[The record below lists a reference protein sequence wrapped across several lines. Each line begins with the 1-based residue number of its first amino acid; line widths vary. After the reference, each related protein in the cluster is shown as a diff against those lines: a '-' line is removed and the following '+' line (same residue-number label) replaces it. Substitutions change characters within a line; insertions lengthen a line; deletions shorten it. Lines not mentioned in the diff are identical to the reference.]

1 MVIYI
6 HGNPW
11 QFLRKGGEEMTVS
24 KAQQRATA
32 NYVKKNYDRIE
43 VKVPKDQKAVIQSH
57 AEERGESLNAFVNRA
72 ISEPMERDKTAE

>member
-1 MVIYI
+1 
-6 HGNPW
+6 
-11 QFLRKGGEEMTVS
+11 MTVS

-43 VKVPKDQKAVIQSH
+43 VKVPKDQKAVIQHH

-72 ISEPMERDKTAE
+72 ISETMERDKAE

>member
-1 MVIYI
+1 
-6 HGNPW
+6 
-11 QFLRKGGEEMTVS
+11 MTVS

-72 ISEPMERDKTAE
+72 ISETMERDKSAE

>member
-1 MVIYI
+1 
-6 HGNPW
+6 
-11 QFLRKGGEEMTVS
+11 MTVS

-72 ISEPMERDKTAE
+72 ISETMERDKTAE

>member
-1 MVIYI
+1 
-6 HGNPW
+6 
-11 QFLRKGGEEMTVS
+11 MTVS

-43 VKVPKDQKAVIQSH
+43 VKVPKDQKAGIQSH

-72 ISEPMERDKTAE
+72 ISETMERDKTAE

>member
-1 MVIYI
+1 
-6 HGNPW
+6 
-11 QFLRKGGEEMTVS
+11 MTVS

-72 ISEPMERDKTAE
+72 ISETMERDKTAD